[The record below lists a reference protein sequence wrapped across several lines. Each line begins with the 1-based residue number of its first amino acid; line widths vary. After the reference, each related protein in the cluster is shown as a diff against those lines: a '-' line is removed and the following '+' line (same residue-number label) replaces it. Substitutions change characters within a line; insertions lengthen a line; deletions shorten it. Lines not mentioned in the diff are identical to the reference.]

1 MQAEVEKPW
10 VKAAGGHRTSFT
22 RFPAEGRSMPGDHRA
37 RAAADELTRAADPC
51 RGQIPHSAARK
62 TAAGGRHSTRQGVT
76 PTTLKP
82 QIQCRGTHRQGWL
95 TPIHRAATAVIA
107 DIRHIHNR
115 TGPYGTFRGYGQGQ
129 ALRYSGHREARC
141 ETARCHMIDSSS

>member
-1 MQAEVEKPW
+1 
-10 VKAAGGHRTSFT
+10 
-22 RFPAEGRSMPGDHRA
+22 MPEDPRA
-37 RAAADELTRAADPC
+37 RAAADELASGPLTHAAATSHTAL
-51 RGQIPHSAARK
+51 QRK

-82 QIQCRGTHRQGWL
+82 RIQCRGTHRQGWL

-107 DIRHIHNR
+107 DTRHIHNR
-115 TGPYGTFRGYGQGQ
+115 TGPYGAFRGYGQGQ